1 MALFDFKGFF
11 TKNKEEYQ
19 SEAKNSFSLNERR
32 VEFNQQESEDAL
44 NQRRLK
50 SFLANMDESSL
61 FNLLNGEAGGAFG
74 GGIFNGGGSV
84 QEQVWQYFTSLG
96 YSKASTAGIMGN
108 IEAESSFKPDIT
120 NSNGGA
126 FGLVQWLGGRKTNM
140 INYAKNNGMKETDVK
155 AQLEFIHHEI
165 ETRAGWIS
173 PNGWY
178 PTTHTVDGFRST
190 NDPVYAAEAFAESF
204 ERMSKK
210 EYRDSYNK
218 RTNAA
223 KKYYNEFKNWTPSVS
238 VQASGSFVNPSA
250 GIVTS
255 PFGPRFHPVHKE
267 RRMHSGID
275 VARGDHRNIL
285 AANSGRVEFVKNSGS
300 TGYGKYLKINHG
312 VIGGK
317 KIDTLYAHL
326 QSISVSSGQNVTSG
340 QVLGIR
346 GTTGTSTG
354 EHLHFEIH
362 EDGKAVDPLKYVSY

>member
-32 VEFNQQESEDAL
+32 VEFNEQESEEAL
-44 NQRRLK
+44 NQRKLK
-50 SFLANMDESSL
+50 SFIANMDESSL

-74 GGIFNGGGSV
+74 EGIFDGAGSI

-108 IEAESSFKPDIT
+108 MEAESSFSPGTT

-155 AQLEFIHHEI
+155 AQLDFIHHEI
-165 ETRAGWIS
+165 ESRDGWIS

-190 NDPVYAAEAFAESF
+190 DDPVYAAEAFAESF
-204 ERMSKK
+204 ERMSPA
-210 EYRDSYNK
+210 EYKQSYAK
-218 RTNAA
+218 RTNSAT
-223 KKYYNEFKNWTPSVS
+223 KYFEQFKNWTSSVS
-238 VQASGSFVNPSA
+238 VQASGNFVNPSA
-250 GIVTS
+250 GTVGS
-255 PFGPRFHPVHKE
+255 PFGQRFHPIHKE
-267 RRMHSGID
+267 WRMHNGID
-275 VARGDHRNIL
+275 VSGGSHRNIL
-285 AANSGRVEFVKNSGS
+285 ASNSGTVEFVKNSGS
-300 TGYGKYLKINHG
+300 TGYGRYLKVNHG
-312 VIGGK
+312 VIDGK

-354 EHLHFEIH
+354 EHLHFEVH
-362 EDGKAVDPLKYVSY
+362 ENGKAVDPLKYVSY

>member
-11 TKNKEEYQ
+11 TKNKEGYE

-50 SFLANMDESSL
+50 SFLANMDESTL
-61 FNLLNGEAGGAFG
+61 FNLLNGQAGGAFG
-74 GGIFNGGGSV
+74 GGMFDGGGSV
-84 QEQVWQYFTSLG
+84 QEQVWQYFTSSG
-96 YSKASTAGIMGN
+96 YSKAATAGIMGN

-140 INYAKNNGMKETDVK
+140 INHAKNNGMKETDVK

-165 ETRAGWIS
+165 ESRDGWIS

-178 PTTHTVDGFRST
+178 PRTHTVDAFRTT

-204 ERMSKK
+204 ERMSPA
-210 EYRDSYNK
+210 EYEQSYAK
-218 RTNAA
+218 RTNSAT
-223 KKYYNEFKNWTPSVS
+223 KYFEQFKNWTASVS
-238 VQASGSFVNPSA
+238 VQASGSFINPSA
-250 GIVTS
+250 GTLQS
-255 PFGPRFHPVHKE
+255 PFGQRLHPIDFVWK
-267 RRMHSGID
+267 MHNGID
-275 VARGDHRNIL
+275 VAGGDHRNIL
-285 AANSGRVEFVKNSGS
+285 ASNSGKVEFVKDSGK

-312 VIGGK
+312 VVGGK
-317 KIDTLYAHL
+317 KMDTLYAHL

-354 EHLHFEIH
+354 EHLHFEVH